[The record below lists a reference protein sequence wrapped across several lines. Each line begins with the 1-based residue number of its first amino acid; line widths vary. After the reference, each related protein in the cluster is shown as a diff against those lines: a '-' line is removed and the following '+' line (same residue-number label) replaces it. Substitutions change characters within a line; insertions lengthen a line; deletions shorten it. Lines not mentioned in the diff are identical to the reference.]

1 MLFNSYE
8 FIIAFLPLAVI
19 GYYLIARFISNESAQ
34 GWLILASLFYY
45 GWWNPIY
52 LGLILFSALGNYGL
66 GKAVSY
72 YTRGRR
78 PNLPVTLV
86 AVFLNLALLAYFKY
100 ANFFVDNINATLQV
114 GWTLEEVILPL
125 AISFFTFQQIAY
137 LIDCY
142 EDNAPIYEFREYLLF
157 VVFFPQLIAG
167 PIVHHKEM
175 MPQFEQQS
183 TYQLKWENIAVGLTF
198 FAFGLFK
205 KVIFADNIGAQASET
220 FAAAGD
226 GLSLYAWEA
235 WAGALAYTLQIYF
248 DFSGYTDMAIGLAL
262 LFGIRLPL
270 NFFSPYKAVNIIDF
284 WRRWHMTL
292 SRFLR
297 DYVYIT
303 LGGNRKGLAMRDV
316 NLMIT
321 MFLGGLWHGAG
332 WTFVLWGV
340 LHGVYLLIN
349 HHYREWRKKLCKTKS
364 LSDAKLPIGKIVG
377 VGFTFLC
384 VTLAWVLFRAENF
397 YTATVMYEA
406 MFGLGDGQAH
416 EAIFKPQIFAFIAL
430 LLAFCWFS
438 PNLAQIMAR
447 YYQPPEGDGAPA
459 VEPERISWKPSAI
472 WAMATAFLFLAAFL
486 SLSNRSEF
494 LYYQF

>member
-8 FIIAFLPLAVI
+8 FILAFLPLAVI
-19 GYYLIARFISNESAQ
+19 GYYLLARFFNKETAQ
-34 GWLILASLFYY
+34 SWLIAVSLFYY

-52 LGLILFSALGNYGL
+52 LGLVLGSALVNFGMG
-66 GKAVSY
+66 AAISY

-78 PNLPVTLV
+78 PNLLVTLIG
-86 AVFLNLALLAYFKY
+86 VFMNLALLGYFKY
-100 ANFFVDNINATLQV
+100 ANFFVDNINAVLEV
-114 GWTLEEVILPL
+114 GWTLDKVILPL

-137 LIDCY
+137 LVDCY
-142 EDNAPIYEFREYLLF
+142 EDNAPLYEFREYLLF

-175 MPQFEQQS
+175 MPQFEHED
-183 TYQLKWENIAVGLTF
+183 TYRLKWDNIAIGLTF

-205 KVIFADNIGAQASET
+205 KVVIADAIGAQASEV
-220 FAAAGD
+220 FAAANN
-226 GLSLYAWEA
+226 GLPLYSWEA
-235 WAGALAYTLQIYF
+235 WAGALAYTMQIYF

-270 NFFSPYKAVNIIDF
+270 NFLSPYKAASIIDF

-303 LGGNRKGLAMRDV
+303 LGGNRKGPVMRDV
-316 NLMIT
+316 NLMAT
-321 MFLGGLWHGAG
+321 MFLGGIWHGAG

-340 LHGVYLLIN
+340 LHGAFLLIN
-349 HHYREWRKKLCKTKS
+349 HHFRRLQS
-364 LSDAKLPIGKIVG
+364 KLPFTGKLAGGKFPVGKIAG
-377 VGFTFLC
+377 VGLTFLC
-384 VTLAWVLFRAENF
+384 VVLAWVLFRAEDF
-397 YTATVMYEA
+397 FAASAVYQA
-406 MFGLGDGQAH
+406 MFGLADVSEHTAL
-416 EAIFKPQIFAFIAL
+416 FKPQIFGFLAAL
-430 LLAFCWFS
+430 TAFCWFS
-438 PNLAQIMAR
+438 PNLAQLMAN
-447 YYQPPEGDGAPA
+447 YFQPPEGDSAPN
-459 VEPERISWKPSAI
+459 VEPAKLAWQPTVI
-472 WAMATAFLFLAAFL
+472 WAVVTALLFLTAFL